1 MNRLKGILSWRHLR
15 WVACAAVIPAL
26 WACNARKLAPP
37 TGGPAQII
45 KNRFQQSVNRDL
57 DLLFLIDDSNSMAPL
72 QAKMRARMPDF
83 MDVLKGL
90 PGGLPNLHVAVV
102 SSSLG
107 AGVFGNVTGCQQRTS
122 GNLEGLFQHKSGCG
136 LNDGETFIKSLPG
149 MNGQRV
155 ENFTGDITNVFSCIA
170 DLGQNGCGFEHQLES
185 VRYSLQRALQPGD
198 PNYGFIRDTAYLA
211 VVMLT
216 NEDDCSVD
224 PTSTLFD
231 PGMTTTADMLGGL
244 QSYRCNEFGHKCSA
258 ALPHTAPMPAMTMT
272 DCKSAEDGKLVR
284 VKEYVDFMR
293 ALKPEDQILL
303 AAIQGPVTPY
313 VVDSKAFMLANGGTE
328 NQPYVQHSCT
338 SGNAGTEYADPGV
351 RIKEFM
357 EPFNGVIESIC
368 ENDFRDAMVRIA
380 QVISAKLGAQ
390 CVANNVAR
398 KGNGEFDCDVTQR
411 QVSATGQNVDKAVP
425 ACQGAAPNITNASTD
440 QPCWVLVDGANG
452 QCNGQKI
459 LNVCY
464 DAGCTAGAKPQTKTD
479 AIVACA
485 LEE

>member
-37 TGGPAQII
+37 SGGPSLIQ

-90 PGGLPNLHVAVV
+90 PGGLPNLHVAVA

-107 AGVFGNVTGCQQRTS
+107 AGVFANVTGCAQSTS
-122 GNLEGLFQHKSGCG
+122 GNLEGLFQHKAGCG

-185 VRYSLQRALQPGD
+185 MRYALYRSTQPMD

-224 PTSTLFD
+224 PGSTLFD

-244 QSYRCNEFGHKCSA
+244 QSYRCNEFGHKCTSG
-258 ALPHTAPMPAMTMT
+258 ALPHTAPMTPVTMT
-272 DCKSAEDGKLVR
+272 GCTSNDDGRLVK
-284 VKEYVDFMR
+284 VKDYVDFMK
-293 ALKPEDQILL
+293 ALKPEDQILV
-303 AAIQGPVTPY
+303 AAIQGPVEPY
-313 VVDSKAFMLANGGTE
+313 VVESRTFMLPNGGTE
-328 NQPYVQHSCT
+328 AQPSVKHSCT
-338 SGNAGTEYADPGV
+338 SGANEYADPGI

-357 EPFNGVIESIC
+357 QAFNGNIESIC
-368 ENDFRDAMVRIA
+368 ENDFREAMVRIA

-390 CVANNVAR
+390 CVSNNVA
-398 KGNGEFDCDVTQR
+398 KKENGEYDCDVTQR
-411 QVSATGQNVDKAVP
+411 QTSAGGQSVDKAVP
-425 ACQGAAPNITNASTD
+425 ACQGTVPNLTNASTD
-440 QPCWVLVDGANG
+440 APCWKLDAGANG
-452 QCNGQKI
+452 QCTGQFI

-464 DAGCTAGAKPQTKTD
+464 DAGCTAGGKPQTKTD
-479 AIVACA
+479 ALVACA
-485 LEE
+485 LTQ